1 MIKDSLIYNGKVVH
15 RRFKPKE
22 HYFKYNVFSLLIDLD
37 ELDLIQNKIKIFSYN
52 KFNIISFFDIDHGP
66 RDGTSLK
73 KWILKNLKNIGV
85 IENDVQVKLLCYP
98 RIFGYVFNPLSVF
111 FIYDQYSKLI
121 SILYEVKNT
130 FGEQHTYI
138 FKTDDN
144 KTIKNNCTKK
154 FHVSPFIE
162 MECNY
167 YFRVLQPSE
176 TISVVIDQ
184 SDKDGKLLYASQDGK
199 AKEFNEKNLIISY
212 ISHPLMTFKII
223 AAIHYE
229 ALKLWL
235 KGIKFVKKK
244 LKIKNNISIE
254 NNEH

>member
-1 MIKDSLIYNGKVVH
+1 
-15 RRFKPKE
+15 
-22 HYFKYNVFSLLIDLD
+22 
-37 ELDLIQNKIKIFSYN
+37 
-52 KFNIISFFDIDHGP
+52 
-66 RDGTSLK
+66 
-73 KWILKNLKNIGV
+73 
-85 IENDVQVKLLCYP
+85 
-98 RIFGYVFNPLSVF
+98 
-111 FIYDQYSKLI
+111 
-121 SILYEVKNT
+121 
-130 FGEQHTYI
+130 
-138 FKTDDN
+138 
-144 KTIKNNCTKK
+144 
-154 FHVSPFIE
+154 